1 MFIPKTTEL
10 PFNFVLTLK
19 GGEFNRLDQRTLE
32 QLTIILTIIISAFIF
47 VVITKDLFK
56 NINDP

>member
-19 GGEFNRLDQRTLE
+19 GGFNRLDQRTLE